1 MPYRVQLTKT
11 VAEKVASFHPD
22 IKKRIKSSLLD
33 IANNPYVGKG
43 LQADLSGFFSYR
55 FKRYRIIYKPYDSEK
70 LILIYIVGH
79 RRDIY
84 ELFSEYLRNQ

>member
-1 MPYRVQLTKT
+1 MPYRVQFTKT

-22 IKKRIKSSLLD
+22 LKKLIKSSLSD
-33 IANNPYVGKG
+33 IAKNPYAGKG

-55 FKRYRIIYKPYDSEK
+55 FRRYRIIYKPHDSEK
-70 LILIYIVGH
+70 LILVYMVGH

-84 ELFSEYLRNQ
+84 ELFSEYLKNK